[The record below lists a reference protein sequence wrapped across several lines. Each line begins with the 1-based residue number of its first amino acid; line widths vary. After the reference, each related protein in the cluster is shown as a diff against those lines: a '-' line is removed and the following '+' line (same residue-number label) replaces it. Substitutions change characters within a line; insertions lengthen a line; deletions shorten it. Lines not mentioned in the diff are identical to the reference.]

1 MPRSTRP
8 AAGEGDVLSTR
19 ALNRALLA
27 RQLLLA
33 RAELGVE
40 EALARTAGLQAQL
53 ARPPFVGLWTRVAGF
68 AREALVRAAH
78 ERRVVRGTAMRATI
92 HLLAADDFVAWR
104 AALQPMLARVSRTIA
119 ASDAHLL
126 DDAGALAREGRAFF
140 AGRPATFD
148 ALRAWLR
155 ARRPGDNERALAYG
169 IRTLL
174 PLVQVPTDAR
184 WGWPAAADFAL
195 ADEWLG
201 RPVPVEP
208 AAGDALPQL
217 VRRYLAAFG
226 PAAPRDMAT
235 WSGFTGL
242 REAFEAMRPGL
253 VTFRDTRGREL
264 FDLPEAPRPDEDVP
278 APPRFVPDYDN
289 LVLAHEDRARIVA
302 EEHRPR
308 ITAGKN
314 LQVRPVFLL
323 DGLAAGTWAIRRKG
337 RTASLVLEP
346 FGRLTK
352 KAVTALAEEGDA
364 LLRFVEEDAAAFE
377 VVAPG

>member
-1 MPRSTRP
+1 MPRATRP
-8 AAGEGDVLSTR
+8 AADAGEVLSTR

-33 RAELGVE
+33 RAAIGVE

-78 ERRVVRGTAMRATI
+78 ERRVVRATAMRATI

-119 ASDAHLL
+119 ARDARLL
-126 DDAGALAREGRAFF
+126 DDAAALAREGRAFF

-155 ARRPGDNERALAYG
+155 ERRPGDNERALAYG

-184 WGWPAAADFAL
+184 WGWPGAADFAL

-201 RPVPVEP
+201 RLEP
-208 AAGDALPQL
+208 ATGEALAHL

-226 PAAPRDMAT
+226 PATPRDMAT

-242 REAFEAMRPGL
+242 REAFEAMRPEL
-253 VTFRDTRGREL
+253 VTVRDARGREL
-264 FDLPEAPRPDEDVP
+264 FDLPDAPRPPEDVP

-308 ITAGKN
+308 ITAGRN

-323 DGLAAGTWAIRRKG
+323 DGMAAGTWAIRRKG
-337 RTASLVLEP
+337 RTASLLLEP

-352 KAVTALAEEGDA
+352 QAVTALEEEGDA
-364 LLRFVEEDAAAFE
+364 LLRFAEEDAAVRE
-377 VVAPG
+377 MSVAR

>member
-1 MPRSTRP
+1 M
-8 AAGEGDVLSTR
+8 
-19 ALNRALLA
+19 
-27 RQLLLA
+27 
-33 RAELGVE
+33 
-40 EALARTAGLQAQL
+40 
-53 ARPPFVGLWTRVAGF
+53 GLWTRLAGF

-78 ERRVVRGTAMRATI
+78 ERRVVRATAMRATI
-92 HLLAADDFVAWR
+92 HLLAAADFVAWR

-119 ASDAHLL
+119 AKDARLL
-126 DDAGALAREGRAFF
+126 DDAEALAREGRAFF

-155 ARRPGDNERALAYG
+155 ERRPGDNERALAYG

-174 PLVQVPTDAR
+174 PLVQLPTDAR
-184 WGWPAAADFAL
+184 WGWPGAADFAL

-201 RPVPVEP
+201 RRVPVET
-208 AAGDALPQL
+208 ADDALPQL

-226 PAAPRDMAT
+226 PATPRDMAT
-235 WSGFTGL
+235 WSGFTGM
-242 REAFEAMRPGL
+242 RETFEAMRPGL
-253 VTFRDTRGREL
+253 VTFRDARGREL
-264 FDLPEAPRPDEDVP
+264 FDLPDAPRPDEDVP

-308 ITAGKN
+308 ITAGRN

-323 DGLAAGTWAIRRKG
+323 DGFAAGTWGIRRKG

-352 KAVTALAEEGDA
+352 KAVGALEEEGDA
-364 LLRFVEEDAAAFE
+364 LLRFADEDAAVRE
-377 VVAPG
+377 VIVAR